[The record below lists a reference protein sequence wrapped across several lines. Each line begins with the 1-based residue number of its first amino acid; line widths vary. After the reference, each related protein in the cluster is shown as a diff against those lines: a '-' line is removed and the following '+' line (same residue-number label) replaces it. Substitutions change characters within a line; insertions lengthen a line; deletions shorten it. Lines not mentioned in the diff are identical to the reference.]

1 MFIVMN
7 KNITCEK
14 CGKILKGRQTKFCST
29 VCKNDHYQSYI
40 AQQARG
46 LKRKLALIQQLGG
59 QCAVCG
65 YKKNSSALDLHH
77 VKPQDKSFALDLR
90 SLSNR
95 KQSKID
101 TEVSKCILLCRNCHS
116 ELHNP
121 QHNLE

>member
-1 MFIVMN
+1 MN
-7 KNITCEK
+7 NNITCVK
-14 CGKILKGRQTKFCST
+14 CGTPLKGRQVKFCSS
-29 VCKNDHYQSYI
+29 VCKNDYYQSYL

-46 LKRKLALIQQLGG
+46 LKRKLVLIQQLGG
-59 QCAVCG
+59 QCAYCG
-65 YKKNSSALDLHH
+65 YRKNSAALDLHH
-77 VKPQDKSFALDLR
+77 VNPQEKSFALDLR

-101 TEVSKCILLCRNCHS
+101 TEARKCILLCRNCHS

>member
-1 MFIVMN
+1 MN

-29 VCKNDHYQSYI
+29 VCKNDYYQSYI
-40 AQQARG
+40 TQQARG

-59 QCAVCG
+59 QCVFCG

-77 VKPQDKSFALDLR
+77 VKPQD
-90 SLSNR
+90 
-95 KQSKID
+95 
-101 TEVSKCILLCRNCHS
+101 KCILLCRNCHS

>member
-1 MFIVMN
+1 MN
-7 KNITCEK
+7 NVITCVK
-14 CGKILKGRQTKFCST
+14 CGIPLRGKQVKFCSAS
-29 VCKNDHYQSYI
+29 CKNDQNQSYA

-46 LKRKLALIQQLGG
+46 LKRKLALINQLGG
-59 QCAVCG
+59 QCAHCG

-77 VKPQDKSFALDLR
+77 VEPRDKSFALDLR

-101 TEVSKCILLCRNCHS
+101 EEVSKCILLCRNCHS

>member
-1 MFIVMN
+1 MN
-7 KNITCEK
+7 KIITCEK
-14 CGKILKGRQTKFCST
+14 CGNPLSGRQTKFCSST
-29 VCKNDHYQSYI
+29 CKNNQLQSYH

-46 LKRKLALIQQLGG
+46 LNRKLYIIQKLGG
-59 QCAVCG
+59 KCSVCG

-77 VKPQDKSFALDLR
+77 INPKEKVFSLDLR

-95 KQSKID
+95 TQSKID
-101 TEVSKCILLCRNCHS
+101 VEVNKCVLLCRNCHS